1 MEMKMRINKY
11 IANAGIASR
20 RKADELIK
28 AGKVQV
34 NGKLMSQPG
43 YDVADSDEVLVE
55 GRSVQSAEN
64 KVYYAM
70 NKPLGV
76 ITSVNDDR
84 GRMTVVDIMSDV
96 EERVFPVGRLD
107 YNTSGLLL
115 LTNDGDFANRIMH
128 PGRRVDKTYR
138 VRVAGNISK
147 MKISVLRAGVRLGK
161 FKTSPA
167 RVDVITWNR
176 HSMILEV
183 TIHEGKNRQIRRMFE
198 AVGYPVQELERISI
212 GNMKLGHLK
221 PGQYRKLSRRELEYF
236 SNL

>member
-1 MEMKMRINKY
+1 MRINKY

-20 RKADELIK
+20 RKTDELIK

-34 NGKLMSQPG
+34 NGKVMSQPG

>member
-1 MEMKMRINKY
+1 MRINKY

-28 AGKVQV
+28 AGKVKV
-34 NGKLMSQPG
+34 NGKVMSQPG

-55 GRSVQSAEN
+55 GKPVQSTEN

-221 PGQYRKLSRRELEYF
+221 QGQYRKLSRRELEYF

>member
-1 MEMKMRINKY
+1 MRINKY

-28 AGKVQV
+28 AGKVKV
-34 NGKLMSQPG
+34 NGKVMSQPG

-55 GRSVQSAEN
+55 GKPVQSAEN

-147 MKISVLRAGVRLGK
+147 IKISVLRAGVRLGK

-221 PGQYRKLSRRELEYF
+221 PGQYRKLSKRELEYF
-236 SNL
+236 RNL

>member
-1 MEMKMRINKY
+1 MRINKY
-11 IANAGIASR
+11 IANSGIASR

-28 AGKVQV
+28 AGKVKV
-34 NGKLMSQPG
+34 NGKVMSQPG

-55 GRSVQSAEN
+55 GKPVQSTEN

-84 GRMTVVDIMSDV
+84 GRMTVVDIISDV

-128 PGRRVDKTYR
+128 PGHRMDKTYR

-147 MKISVLRAGVRLGK
+147 IKISVLRAGVRLGK

-236 SNL
+236 RNL

>member
-1 MEMKMRINKY
+1 MRINKY

-28 AGKVQV
+28 AGKVKV
-34 NGKLMSQPG
+34 NGKVMSQPG

-55 GRSVQSAEN
+55 GKPVQSTEN

-147 MKISVLRAGVRLGK
+147 IKISVLRAGVRLGK

-212 GNMKLGHLK
+212 ENMKLGHLK

-236 SNL
+236 RNL

>member
-1 MEMKMRINKY
+1 MRINKY

-28 AGKVQV
+28 AGKVKV
-34 NGKLMSQPG
+34 NGKVMSQPG
-43 YDVADSDEVLVE
+43 YDVADRDEVLVE
-55 GRSVQSAEN
+55 GKPVQSTEN

-128 PGRRVDKTYR
+128 PGHRMDKTYR

-161 FKTSPA
+161 FKTAPA

>member
-1 MEMKMRINKY
+1 MRINKY

-28 AGKVQV
+28 AGKVKV
-34 NGKLMSQPG
+34 NGKVMSQPG

-55 GRSVQSAEN
+55 GKPVQSTEN

-161 FKTSPA
+161 FKTAPA

-198 AVGYPVQELERISI
+198 AVSYPVQELERISI

>member
-1 MEMKMRINKY
+1 MRINKY

-28 AGKVQV
+28 AGKVKV
-34 NGKLMSQPG
+34 NGKVMSQPG

-55 GRSVQSAEN
+55 GKPVQSTEN

-84 GRMTVVDIMSDV
+84 GRMTVGDIMSDV

-221 PGQYRKLSRRELEYF
+221 PGQYRKLSKRELEYF
-236 SNL
+236 RNL

>member
-1 MEMKMRINKY
+1 MRINKY

-28 AGKVQV
+28 AGKVKV
-34 NGKLMSQPG
+34 NGKVMSQPG

-55 GRSVQSAEN
+55 GKPVQSTEN

-147 MKISVLRAGVRLGK
+147 IKISVLRAGVRLGK
-161 FKTSPA
+161 FKTAPA

-221 PGQYRKLSRRELEYF
+221 PGQYRKLSKRELEYF

>member
-1 MEMKMRINKY
+1 MRINKY

-28 AGKVQV
+28 AGKVKV
-34 NGKLMSQPG
+34 NSKVMSQPG

-55 GRSVQSAEN
+55 GKPVQSTEN

-221 PGQYRKLSRRELEYF
+221 PGQYRKLSKRELEYF
-236 SNL
+236 RNL

>member
-1 MEMKMRINKY
+1 MRINKY

-28 AGKVQV
+28 AGKVKV
-34 NGKLMSQPG
+34 NGKVMSQPG

-55 GRSVQSAEN
+55 GKPVQSTEN

-128 PGRRVDKTYR
+128 PGHRMDKTYR

-147 MKISVLRAGVRLGK
+147 IKISVLRAGVRLGK

-236 SNL
+236 RNL

>member
-1 MEMKMRINKY
+1 MRINKY

-28 AGKVQV
+28 AGKVKV
-34 NGKLMSQPG
+34 NGKVMSQPG
-43 YDVADSDEVLVE
+43 YDVADRDEVLVE

-161 FKTSPA
+161 FKTAPA

-236 SNL
+236 RNL

>member
-1 MEMKMRINKY
+1 MRINKY

-28 AGKVQV
+28 AGKVKV
-34 NGKLMSQPG
+34 NGKVMSQPG

-55 GRSVQSAEN
+55 GKPVQSTEN

-84 GRMTVVDIMSDV
+84 GRMTVVDIISDV

-128 PGRRVDKTYR
+128 PGHRMDKTYR

-147 MKISVLRAGVRLGK
+147 IKISVLRAGVRLGK